1 MLPLIIGVVVASVF
15 RIIAVMILDTDGLL
29 THAWVDI
36 IFWSLIG
43 VSAALT
49 LVNLAWEC
57 LPCRLSRLSH
67 NRRLI
72 ERLCRNS
79 PCAH

>member
-15 RIIAVMILDTDGLL
+15 RIVAVMILGTDRLL
-29 THAWVDI
+29 THAWVDV

-43 VSAALT
+43 VAAALS

-79 PCAH
+79 PCAR